1 MAKKRAADWDARLSP
16 EGDDD
21 FADREDERLETL
33 PLPIV
38 HGSDSTLEERV
49 AMLPVSPGVY
59 LMRDKAGRVIY
70 VGKAAN
76 LRSRVRSYF
85 REGGDGRPFLVYL
98 QRQIAD
104 VEFVVTH
111 TEKEALLLENTLI
124 KKLRPRYNIRLR
136 DDKTYISLRLDIT
149 HEWPRVHRVRRRR
162 VGDKALYFGPYAS
175 SSSVKETLRFL
186 QKLFP
191 IRSCPDTVL
200 TNRTRPCLLHQI
212 GRCSAPCVG
221 LADRAQYDAY
231 VEGTKLFL
239 RGKRDE
245 VLTLLRTTMETY
257 AENLEF
263 ERAAMVRDRLR
274 ALERTVETEKVH
286 SHRVFDRDV
295 VSLNRSRGMM
305 MLTVMYFR
313 RGRLDETRHFD
324 FRDLNAEEG
333 EIIGAFLGQHYAGSR
348 PVPRD
353 ILLSTIPADREV
365 LERALAD
372 IREGPV
378 RLVVPERGEKRRLIE
393 MALENGREM
402 LDRVLA
408 GERTRGAV
416 LEDLQKALDLPALPR
431 RIECFDISNFQG
443 SFPVGAMTC
452 MIDGEPDKSQYR
464 KFTIKTVV
472 GQDDFAMMHEVVSR
486 RYARATTDSADL
498 PDLIVIDGGKGQ
510 LGAACD
516 ALEKLGLLGR
526 IPVAGLAKAR
536 VLPSSR
542 GTSVVQHSEER
553 VFLPG
558 RKNPVVLNRANPALF
573 LLMRI
578 RDEAHRF
585 GVTFHRHRRG
595 KSAFLTG
602 IEGIPGLGP
611 TRRKTLIKHFGSVVR
626 LRAASLDEIAAVPG
640 IPRKVAEELT
650 DFLRR
655 TAPAPPSPPSDT
667 PESE

>member
-21 FADREDERLETL
+21 FAERDDERLESL
-33 PLPIV
+33 PRTVVL
-38 HGSDSTLEERV
+38 GGDSTLEERV
-49 AMLPVSPGVY
+49 AMLPASPGVY
-59 LMRDKAGRVIY
+59 LMRNRNGQVIY

-76 LRSRVRSYF
+76 LRTRVRSYF
-85 REGGDGRPFLVYL
+85 REGGDGRPFIVYL
-98 QRQIAD
+98 QRHIAD

-124 KKLRPRYNIRLR
+124 KKHRPRYNIRLR

-162 VGDKALYFGPYAS
+162 IGDKALYFGPYAS

-200 TNRTRPCLLHQI
+200 TNRSRPCLLHQI
-212 GRCSAPCVG
+212 GRCCAPCVG
-221 LADRAQYDAY
+221 FADRKLYDEY

-239 RGKRDE
+239 RGRRDE
-245 VLTLLRTTMETY
+245 VTSLLRTTMEAY
-257 AENLEF
+257 SENLEF

-274 ALERTVETEKVH
+274 ALVRTVETEKVH

-295 VSLNRSRGMM
+295 VALSRSRGTML
-305 MLTVMYFR
+305 LTVMYFR

-333 EIIGAFLGQHYAGSR
+333 EVLSAFLGQHYAGQRS
-348 PVPRD
+348 VPRD
-353 ILLSTIPADREV
+353 ILLSVMPDDREG

-378 RLVVPERGEKRRLIE
+378 RLTVPERGEKRRLIQ

-416 LEDLQKALDLPALPR
+416 LEDLQKALDLPRPPR

-443 SFPVGAMTC
+443 SFPVGALTC

-464 KFTIKTVV
+464 KFAIKSVV

-486 RYARATTDSADL
+486 RYARSTRESEDL

-516 ALEKLGLLGR
+516 ALQKLGLLEHV
-526 IPVAGLAKAR
+526 PVAGLAKSR
-536 VLPSSR
+536 ILPSSK
-542 GTSVVQHSEER
+542 GTSVVQHTEER

-573 LLMRI
+573 LLMRV

-595 KSAFLTG
+595 KSALLTG
-602 IEGIPGLGP
+602 IEGVPGLGP
-611 TRRKTLIKHFGSVVR
+611 TRRKALIKHFGSVVR

-655 TAPAPPSPPSDT
+655 TAPTRPSPT
-667 PESE
+667 EGAPEPE